1 MVMEVAFYHFF
12 QILVHGFL
20 FVGVWV
26 NSNIGL
32 GALVEF

>member
-1 MVMEVAFYHFF
+1 MEVAFYHFF
-12 QILVHGFL
+12 QILVQVFL